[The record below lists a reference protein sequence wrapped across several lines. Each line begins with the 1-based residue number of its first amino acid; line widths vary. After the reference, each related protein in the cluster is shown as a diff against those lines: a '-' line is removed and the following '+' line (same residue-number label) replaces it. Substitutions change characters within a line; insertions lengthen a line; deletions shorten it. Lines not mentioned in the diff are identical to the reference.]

1 MPISEEATHEG
12 LSDPMSVPPRT
23 RTPEPSRVSA
33 ATKHTVI
40 ADDLR
45 RRLRRNEF
53 KQKIPG
59 QRVLAAA
66 YKVNFL
72 TVRKAVSTLVKEGIL
87 VRQPGRGTFVTRLKR
102 QKTHTIAAVFGGLS
116 FGLGGQHA
124 MLIQGIQEEA
134 SLQGYDVILRPH
146 HGEPQIE
153 RQAIEEVLKRKK
165 VDGVLIWPTRAE
177 GRSPAIQLLTETN
190 MPFSVMVRVDSDYR
204 DKVSYVID
212 DVYQGGYAAAR
223 HLIDLGHRR
232 IGYLARAGLD
242 GGGEWFEEERW
253 RGCRQA
259 QVDAGLA
266 PGPRLEADWIMRAS
280 EARTAVPLHFL
291 SQLRELTG
299 LFCMN
304 DWMALAFLNLQKAL
318 GLHIPEDLSLVG
330 YDDLEG
336 AKIVGLTTMKMPMRA
351 IGIASV
357 QMLLDEIERPRQGGI
372 ARVLLPELV
381 VRSSSLAPRTP

>member
-1 MPISEEATHEG
+1 
-12 LSDPMSVPPRT
+12 MSVHPGTASPVRSRAPR
-23 RTPEPSRVSA
+23 
-33 ATKHTVI
+33 ATKHALIT
-40 ADDLR
+40 DDLR
-45 RRLRRNEF
+45 RRVRRNEF
-53 KQKIPG
+53 KEKIPG
-59 QRVLAAA
+59 QRVLAAD

-87 VRQPGRGTFVTRLKR
+87 VRQPGRGTFVTRLRRK
-102 QKTHTIAAVFGGLS
+102 KTMTIAAVFGGLS
-116 FGLGGQHA
+116 FGLGEQHA

-165 VDGVLIWPTRAE
+165 VDGVLLWPTRAQ
-177 GRSPAIQLLTETN
+177 GRSPAIQLLRETHT
-190 MPFSVMVRVDSDYR
+190 PFSVMVRVDADYR
-204 DKVSYVID
+204 DSVNYVID
-212 DVYQGGYAAAR
+212 ANYQGGYDAAR

-232 IGYLARAGLD
+232 IGYLSRSGEK
-242 GGGEWFEEERW
+242 GGGELFEEERW

-259 QVDAGLA
+259 QLDAGLV

-291 SQLRELTG
+291 SQLRELTA

-318 GLHIPEDLSLVG
+318 GLHIPEDLSIVG

-336 AKIVGLTTMKMPMRA
+336 ARVVGLTTMKMPMRA
-351 IGIASV
+351 IGVASV
-357 QMLLDEIERPRQGGI
+357 QMLLEEIERPRKGVL
-372 ARVLLPELV
+372 ARVLAPELI
-381 VRSSSLAPRTP
+381 VRSSAIVPRNP